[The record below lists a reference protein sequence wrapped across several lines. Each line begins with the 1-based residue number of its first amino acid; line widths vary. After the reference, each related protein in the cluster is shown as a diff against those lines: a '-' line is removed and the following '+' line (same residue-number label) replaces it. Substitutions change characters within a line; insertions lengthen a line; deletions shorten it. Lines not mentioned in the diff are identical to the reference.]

1 MSSSIDLPHC
11 FIFDKRFAVC
21 LIVKQ
26 RNARF
31 QKNFLAN
38 RLLKE
43 LSLLLRVSL
52 AIIMICGLCISYTA
66 YILGV
71 KYLANFVAC

>member
-1 MSSSIDLPHC
+1 MCSYEFFFIRDLLHC

-26 RNARF
+26 RNAWF

-38 RLLKE
+38 RLPKE
-43 LSLLLRVSL
+43 LSLLLRFSL
-52 AIIMICGLCISYTA
+52 AIIMTCGLCISYTCV
-66 YILGV
+66 IL
-71 KYLANFVAC
+71 AC